1 MKSCFQLLLT
11 LITITLSIGCNQ
23 VTQNESA
30 KDTLD
35 IMPKAEWEYKISND
49 EMYDTKVHFAR
60 IHSDT
65 SDDNGIGLM
74 NILIRHR
81 DDDCNQVFL
90 ALNYSSFDFGY
101 GKRNYVLVRFDKEA
115 PIKYTVRPLE
125 SAGNESVGFSKPN
138 DFIKKAKT
146 AKTILIEAP
155 IFNESIRLFKFEMD
169 NPLKWDY

>member
-65 SDDNGIGLM
+65 SDDN
-74 NILIRHR
+74 
-81 DDDCNQVFL
+81 
-90 ALNYSSFDFGY
+90 FGY

-138 DFIKKAKT
+138 DFIKRAKT
-146 AKTILIEAP
+146 AKTIFIEAP